1 MANDV
6 CRSLLSLPL
15 EDVCVPVG
23 RLNRLAGTMLL
34 PKYVGGCGNGRA
46 SMLLICLFIAVC
58 MVVPTIPGMAAIHF
72 DMGMCTGFLY
82 VSFLM
87 SVETRPKV
95 Y

>member
-1 MANDV
+1 MEKDL
-6 CRSLLSLPL
+6 CRRLLFLPL

-46 SMLLICLFIAVC
+46 SMLLICLFI
-58 MVVPTIPGMAAIHF
+58 VVYIIVFTTPDIAAIHYNT
-72 DMGMCTGFLY
+72 GMCTGFLH

>member
-6 CRSLLSLPL
+6 CRRLLFLPL

-34 PKYVGGCGNGRA
+34 SKHVGGCGNDRA
-46 SMLLICLFIAVC
+46 SVRLICLFIVVC
-58 MVVPTIPGMAAIHF
+58 IIVPTIPDMAVIHYNT
-72 DMGMCTGFLY
+72 GMCTGFLH

-95 Y
+95 Q

>member
-1 MANDV
+1 MEKDL
-6 CRSLLSLPL
+6 CRRLLFLPL

-34 PKYVGGCGNGRA
+34 SKHVGGCGNDRA
-46 SMLLICLFIAVC
+46 SVRLICLFIVVCIIVFATLDMAV
-58 MVVPTIPGMAAIHF
+58 IHYNT
-72 DMGMCTGFLY
+72 GMCTGFLH